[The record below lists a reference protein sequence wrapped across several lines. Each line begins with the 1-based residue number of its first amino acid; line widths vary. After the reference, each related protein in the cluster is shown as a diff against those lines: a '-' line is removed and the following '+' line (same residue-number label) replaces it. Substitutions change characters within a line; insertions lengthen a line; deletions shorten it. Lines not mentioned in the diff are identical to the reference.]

1 MTTTTI
7 AVPTPASRR
16 PRRLVWLGCLLVS
29 VFALLALAACGSSD
43 SATKT
48 TSSGS
53 SSTAASGAAATITS
67 VTGSASTAASG
78 AAGTVASA
86 ATQLSGSP
94 DVAQFSGIA
103 LQLATCA
110 QQNTTGQV
118 VTDLRAGKTD
128 SAKQVYNDCVG
139 SALPAALASQAEPV
153 VNDAATCGQ
162 TAAKGM
168 SDADISAAENGDQA
182 TIQTLTNETIS
193 CLVAKYGDLLQ

>member
-1 MTTTTI
+1 MTMTTT
-7 AVPTPASRR
+7 PR
-16 PRRLVWLGCLLVS
+16 PRRRWALPGVVLIS
-29 VFALLALAACGSSD
+29 IFALLALAACGTSD
-43 SATKT
+43 SPTKT

-53 SSTAASGAAATITS
+53 SGAAATITS
-67 VTGSASTAASG
+67 VTGSASTMASG
-78 AAGTVASA
+78 AGSTVASA

-103 LQLATCA
+103 LQLASCA

-139 SALPAALASQAEPV
+139 AALPGPLASQAEPV
-153 VNDAATCGQ
+153 VNDAVTCGE

-168 SDADISAAENGDQA
+168 SDADVTAAENGDQ
-182 TIQTLTNETIS
+182 TQIQNLTNQTIT
-193 CLVAKYGDLLQ
+193 CLMDKYGDLLK